1 MNQEIERKF
10 LVAGDYKCH
19 ASDRVR
25 IVQGYLS
32 SAPGRT
38 VRVRI
43 AGEAAFLTV
52 KGPGNA
58 SGTTH
63 FEWEHP
69 ISVADAEALLLLCE
83 KGTIDKTR
91 YFVPYAGHTFEVDEF
106 HGENEGLTLAEIE
119 LSDENEPFEKPEW
132 LGEEVTGDK
141 RYYNAYLCRAP
152 YGEW

>member
-10 LVAGDYKCH
+10 LVRGPFKDK
-19 ASDRVR
+19 ASGSVR
-25 IVQGYLS
+25 IVQGYLCS
-32 SAPGRT
+32 VPERT

-43 AGEAAFLTV
+43 AAQKAFLTI
-52 KGPGNA
+52 KGAGNL

-69 ISVADAEALLLLCE
+69 ISVEDAEALLTLCE

-91 YFVPYAGHTFEVDEF
+91 YFVPYEGHTFEVDEF
-106 HGENEGLTLAEIE
+106 HGENNGLVMAELE

-132 LGEEVTGDK
+132 LGKEVTGDN
-141 RYYNAYLCRAP
+141 RYYNAYLSRLP
-152 YGEW
+152 YTKW